1 MCRCKGG
8 EGVCLLVAVC
18 TKARRV
24 CLKPYTCN
32 ANTNPNTHTEPALVC
47 PLSCR
52 APLQILAL
60 GYLLSPA
67 TRHPS
72 WWWLPPVLSA
82 ALIAL
87 ASLEAVSRPHLGYR
101 GMVRHA
107 LLAVAGGTAGG
118 LVYCLLV
125 VLPRWRSQ
133 QVCGGQV
140 WSGDCR
146 QGSQVLG
153 RMATHHF
160 TSGNCKWLQLEKKP
174 PVSA

>member
-1 MCRCKGG
+1 MC
-8 EGVCLLVAVC
+8 
-18 TKARRV
+18 T
-24 CLKPYTCN
+24 KPYTYICRTLN
-32 ANTNPNTHTEPALVC
+32 IPCEH
-47 PLSCR
+47 LSRRQLPCR

-60 GYLLSPA
+60 GYLLAPA

-82 ALIAL
+82 ALVAL
-87 ASLEAVSRPHLGYR
+87 ASLEAVSRPRLGYR

-133 QVCGGQV
+133 QVCGLGVAGMAGKAAKCWGV
-140 WSGDCR
+140 WQR
-146 QGSQVLG
+146 
-153 RMATHHF
+153 T
-160 TSGNCKWLQLEKKP
+160 TSPVAECIKK
-174 PVSA
+174 